1 MTGQPYIPVALLNPR
16 WDHQLVRRASLYSR
30 LIALTLAVGL
40 GALLVG
46 LSVAPDALPG
56 NTVRVQPRDL
66 AGAVV
71 KIIVPGSHLTNGAAD
86 GRTPNEALWLP
97 AIAAFLLMLP
107 LAGAVMHRPGPTL
120 VARRPR
126 TDECRA
132 PPTLR

>member
-1 MTGQPYIPVALLNPR
+1 MTDRPQIPVALLNPR
-16 WDHQLVRRASLYSR
+16 WEHQLVRRRSLYSR

-66 AGAVV
+66 AGAVI
-71 KIIVPGSHLTNGAAD
+71 KIIVPGSHLTNAAAD
-86 GRTPNEALWLP
+86 GRTPNEPAWLP

-107 LAGAVMHRPGPTL
+107 LAGAAMERPGQAL
-120 VARRPR
+120 VGRRPR
-126 TDECRA
+126 RNDCRG

>member
-1 MTGQPYIPVALLNPR
+1 VALLNPR
-16 WDHQLVRRASLYSR
+16 WDHQLVRRPPLYSR

-66 AGAVV
+66 AGALV
-71 KIIVPGSHLTNGAAD
+71 KIIVPGPQVTNAAAN
-86 GRTPNEALWLP
+86 GRTPNEPPWLP

-107 LAGAVMHRPGPTL
+107 LAGAVMERPGPTL
-120 VARRPR
+120 VAWTPL
-126 TDECRA
+126 TDECRG
-132 PPTLR
+132 PPTRR